1 MQKGHCFQVET
12 MYNAAVFSSMCRVE
26 NLHVVPI
33 LMLSTV
39 IPKKGMFS
47 QGTKFGKQLTAI
59 DIEIRLIVHRSS
71 FGLVS
76 EE

>member
-1 MQKGHCFQVET
+1 
-12 MYNAAVFSSMCRVE
+12 MCRVE
-26 NLHVVPI
+26 NLPVVPI
-33 LMLSTV
+33 FMLSTV

-59 DIEIRLIVHRSS
+59 DIEIRVIVHRSS